1 MTLTAPLSAP
11 TARLE
16 RVEELQARIQGMQS
30 TRLET
35 RAVPTHP
42 AFAGLLPSGS
52 LREGTVVE
60 AHGSTTLVMAL
71 LAAPSASGRWVAVVG
86 LPEFGVEAALR
97 FGIDLDRL
105 VLVPEPGRQW
115 LAVVAALADVIPVV
129 AVRPPARVAPTEASR
144 LAARL
149 RERGATLI
157 AAGAWPGADAS
168 LDVEASEWHGLELG
182 HGLLDEREVVVSAAG
197 RGGFAKRRRSR
208 LRLPD
213 RGLGFSE
220 ARPGEAR
227 IGADAHDTAG
237 TGHPAVAAGGLAPVL
252 RADFRRLA

>member
-1 MTLTAPLSAP
+1 MTPAAPLPSS

-16 RVEELQARIQGMQS
+16 RVDELQARIHGMQS

-42 AFAGLLPSGS
+42 AFAGLLPGGS

-60 AHGSTTLVMAL
+60 AQGSTTLVMAL

-86 LPEFGVEAALR
+86 MPEFGVEAADR
-97 FGIDLDRL
+97 FGIELDRL

-129 AVRPPARVAPTEASR
+129 AVRPAERVSPAEASR
-144 LAARL
+144 LSARL

-168 LDVEASEWHGLELG
+168 LGVEASEWHGLELG

-213 RGLGFSE
+213 RALGF
-220 ARPGEAR
+220 
-227 IGADAHDTAG
+227 
-237 TGHPAVAAGGLAPVL
+237 AVAADAAADAGPGVVGPRLAPVL
-252 RADFRRLA
+252 HPDFRRPA

>member
-1 MTLTAPLSAP
+1 MTQAAPLPSS

-16 RVEELQARIQGMQS
+16 RVDELQARIHGMQS

-35 RAVPTHP
+35 RAVPTHA
-42 AFAGLLPSGS
+42 AFTGLLPGGT

-71 LAAPSASGRWVAVVG
+71 LAGPSASGRWAAVVG
-86 LPEFGVEAALR
+86 MPEFGVEAAAR
-97 FGIDLDRL
+97 FGIDLERL

-115 LAVVAALADVIPVV
+115 FAVVAALADVIPIV
-129 AVRPPARVAPTEASR
+129 AVRPAERVAPAEASR

-149 RERGATLI
+149 RERGAVLI
-157 AAGAWPGADAS
+157 AAGPWPGSDAS
-168 LDVEASEWHGLELG
+168 LDVEASEWHGLESG

-197 RGGFAKRRRSR
+197 RGGFVKRRRSK

-213 RGLGFSE
+213 RALGFE
-220 ARPGEAR
+220 ALDEGPGA
-227 IGADAHDTAG
+227 ADAAG
-237 TGHPAVAAGGLAPVL
+237 SPPSGTEAGLAPVL
-252 RADFRRLA
+252 HGEFRRPA

>member
-1 MTLTAPLSAP
+1 MVTLAAPLRSP

-16 RVEELQARIQGMQS
+16 RVDELQARIQGMQS

-42 AFAGLLPSGS
+42 AFAGLLPGGS

-60 AHGSTTLVMAL
+60 AQGSTTLVMAL

-86 LPEFGVEAALR
+86 MPEFGVEAAAR

-129 AVRPPARVAPTEASR
+129 AVRPAQRVAPAEASR
-144 LAARL
+144 LGARL
-149 RERGATLI
+149 RERGTTLI

-168 LDVEASEWHGLELG
+168 LGVELSEWHGLELG

-208 LRLPD
+208 LRMPD
-213 RGLGFSE
+213 RALGF
-220 ARPGEAR
+220 AV
-227 IGADAHDTAG
+227 ADDAADDRGGAG
-237 TGHPAVAAGGLAPVL
+237 TGHPTAAPRLTPVL
-252 RADFRRLA
+252 HADFARPA